1 MRVSADALKKL
12 NAFIDAL
19 PSEARGKCALCNETL
34 THLVK
39 LAEVETG
46 AGTATVARVL
56 AEKINEDAAPQDR
69 VTPKALQERVRT
81 REGKDI
87 KISERD
93 NNQPTTD
100 DYSAEEQ
107 EAIASGEIFNGQRF
121 ANMAIEQLRRIK
133 KDDPDRVAALIR
145 VKEWID
151 KNLNS

>member
-46 AGTATVARVL
+46 AGTATVTRVL
-56 AEKINEDAAPQDR
+56 AEKINEDAAPGDR
-69 VTPKALQERVRT
+69 VSGDKLRDRVRIQSG
-81 REGKDI
+81 EKLSGI
-87 KISERD
+87 KSQITESATTY
-93 NNQPTTD
+93 NQ
-100 DYSAEEQ
+100 EEQ
-107 EAIASGEIFNGQRF
+107 DAIADGEFFDGQRF
-121 ANMAIEQLRRIK
+121 ATMAIEQLRRIK
-133 KDDPDRVAALIR
+133 KDDPDRVAALNR

>member
-46 AGTATVARVL
+46 AGTATVTRVL

-69 VTPKALQERVRT
+69 VSGNQLRNRVQYN
-81 REGKDI
+81 EGAVKCGNSAD
-87 KISERD
+87 
-93 NNQPTTD
+93 NQPTT
-100 DYSAEEQ
+100 YNQEEQ
-107 EAIASGEIFNGQRF
+107 DAIADGEFFDGQRF
-121 ANMAIEQLRRIK
+121 ATMAIEQLRRIK
-133 KDDPDRVAALIR
+133 KDDPDRVAALNR

-151 KNLNS
+151 KNLDS